1 MRLLVAPLALALFCI
16 AGPAPASA
24 RDDRDTM
31 ARVPVMATTA
41 DCETALARIWRTP
54 VLRKGRTPVL
64 RKGRTPVLRKGRYF
78 RAIPT
83 KWPLFFRAICA
94 RQRQAPAPTVTPDPA
109 PVPTVL
115 SVQNPRRI
123 AEGPSGQILV
133 ADRRHGAVIAVDR
146 ASLESVWSTPLPAEG
161 RPFGIASLNEL
172 VLVGNTGTKNVEV
185 YRVIGSG
192 GSDTT
197 LEFAYNLGG
206 VPAGATGTI
215 ENPIGVGVD
224 ANENL
229 AFVLDGPA
237 KRINVFET
245 ERGVFQYAFEPRDSG
260 GVLLSPVSLTVDTLR
275 REILVGDYGSPASWF
290 SGCSFCGAAEPAR
303 ILIYAYSGELLFEI
317 YGDGSTHASAEFARV
332 QGMAVGA
339 DGRIFAADP
348 LGSRILVFDR
358 YSGALLEELGTQGP
372 AEGQLMLP
380 LEVWLDG
387 ETGDLFVSNNQGARR
402 VEVLR
407 GAGGQP

>member
-1 MRLLVAPLALALFCI
+1 MNGQRTKSHRTHRRASRRLSRLVAPLALALLCL
-16 AGPAPASA
+16 AGAAPGSA
-24 RDDRDTM
+24 RPDRDTL
-31 ARVPVMATTA
+31 ARVPVMATA
-41 DCETALARIWRTP
+41 ANCETTLARVWRAP
-54 VLRKGRTPVL
+54 VLRKGRF
-64 RKGRTPVLRKGRYF
+64 F
-78 RAIPT
+78 RAMPK
-83 KWPLFFRAICA
+83 KWRLLLRAICA
-94 RQRQAPAPTVTPDPA
+94 GQEQAPAPT
-109 PVPTVL
+109 TVL

-123 AEGPSGQILV
+123 AEGPAGQILV

-161 RPFGIASLNEL
+161 RPFGIASLNGL
-172 VLVGNTGTKNVEV
+172 VFVGNTGTKNVEV
-185 YRVIGSG
+185 YRIIGSG

-237 KRINVFET
+237 KRISVFET
-245 ERGVFQYAFEPRDSG
+245 GTGAFRYAFEPRDSSG
-260 GVLLSPVSLTVDTLR
+260 LLLSPVSLAVDELR
-275 REILVGDYGSPASWF
+275 REVLVGDYGSPASWF

-317 YGDGSTHASAEFARV
+317 HGDGSTHSSARFARV
-332 QGMAVGA
+332 QGMAVSA

-358 YSGALLEELGTQGP
+358 YSGVLLEELGTQGP

-387 ETGDLFVSNNQGARR
+387 KTGDLFVSNNQGARR

-407 GAGGQP
+407 GTGGQP

>member
-1 MRLLVAPLALALFCI
+1 MRRLVAPLALALFCI
-16 AGPAPASA
+16 AGAATASA
-24 RDDRDTM
+24 RDDRDSM

-54 VLRKGRTPVL
+54 VLRKGR
-64 RKGRTPVLRKGRYF
+64 YF
-78 RAIPT
+78 RAAP
-83 KWPLFFRAICA
+83 KKRPLFFRAICA
-94 RQRQAPAPTVTPDPA
+94 RQRQAPAPTVTPGPAPTVTPDPA

-123 AEGPSGQILV
+123 ATGPAGQILV

-161 RPFGIASLNEL
+161 SPFGIASLDGL
-172 VLVGNTGTKNVEV
+172 VFVGNTGTKNVEV
-185 YRVIGSG
+185 YRIVGSG
-192 GSDTT
+192 GSDTV

-206 VPAGATGTI
+206 VPAGATGSI

-237 KRINVFET
+237 KRISVFET
-245 ERGVFQYAFEPRDSG
+245 AGGSFQYAFEPRDSG
-260 GVLLSPVSLTVDTLR
+260 GLLLSPVSLTVDELR
-275 REILVGDYGSPASWF
+275 REILVGDYGEPASWF
-290 SGCSFCGAAEPAR
+290 SGCSFCGAAQPAR

-317 YGDGSTHASAEFARV
+317 HGDGRTHASARFARV
-332 QGMAVGA
+332 QGMAVSA

-358 YSGALLEELGTQGP
+358 YNGALLEELGTQGP

-380 LEVWLDG
+380 LDVWLDS